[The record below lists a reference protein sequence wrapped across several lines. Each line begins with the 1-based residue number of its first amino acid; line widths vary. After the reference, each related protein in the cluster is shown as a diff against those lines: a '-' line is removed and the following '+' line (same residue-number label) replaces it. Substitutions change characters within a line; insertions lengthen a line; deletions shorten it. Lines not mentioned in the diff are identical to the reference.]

1 MSSCAPES
9 GRPAVWL
16 PAIAAGSGADVYT
29 EMLCDLLN
37 RSGVR
42 ARIDWLDRRS
52 EFLPWAFA
60 RPPAPAGADL
70 AHVNSCLHRR
80 FIPAGLRW
88 VATVHHVVHD
98 PAFALYKGHWQ
109 ALYHRVWVLP
119 LERRILRGAAR
130 VVAVS
135 DFTSKQVASVFGI
148 RTVDVIPNWVDS
160 RLFHPGGDGRTAP
173 HTPFRLLFVGN
184 PSRRKGAD
192 LLPRIAAQLGRG
204 FELRFTGGLRRLQGA
219 GRLPG
224 NMTPIGPI
232 GGREGMAQIYR
243 EHDALIFPSRLEGF
257 GLAAAEAQAC
267 GLPVVAT
274 RGSALPEVVQDGVGG
289 LLCPQDD
296 VGAFA
301 AACRL
306 LAQDHGLWRRL
317 RVDARA
323 WALERL
329 SEAGRAAAYAEC
341 YRKALRGPGAG

>member
-1 MSSCAPES
+1 
-9 GRPAVWL
+9 VWF
-16 PAIAAGSGADVYT
+16 PTIASGSGADVYT
-29 EMLCDLLN
+29 EMLCGLLEG
-37 RSGVR
+37 SGARV
-42 ARIDWLDRRS
+42 RIDWLDRRA
-52 EFLPWAFA
+52 EFLPWAFP
-60 RPPAPAGADL
+60 RPPAPAWAGL

-80 FIPAGLRW
+80 FIPDGLRW

-98 PAFALYKGHWQ
+98 PAFAPYKSRWQ
-109 ALYHRVWVLP
+109 ALYHRAWVLP

-135 DFTSKQVASVFGI
+135 EFTARQAASIFRI
-148 RTVDVIPNWVDS
+148 RAMDVIPNWVDT
-160 RLFHPGGDGRTAP
+160 RLFHPGENAREAP

-192 LLPRIAAQLGRG
+192 LLPRIAEELGRG
-204 FELRFTGGLRRLQGA
+204 FELRVTGGLKRLQGS
-219 GRLPG
+219 GRLPH
-224 NMTPIGPI
+224 NMAQLNPVYGH
-232 GGREGMAQIYR
+232 EGMAGLYR

-257 GLAAAEAQAC
+257 GLAAAEAQAS

-274 RGSALPEVVQDGVGG
+274 RGSALPEVVRHGVGG

-317 RVDARA
+317 RDGARA

-341 YRKALRGPGAG
+341 YRKAVQG

>member
-1 MSSCAPES
+1 MSSCVSEP
-9 GRPAVWL
+9 GRPAVWF
-16 PAIAAGSGADVYT
+16 PAIVSGSGADVYT
-29 EMLCDLLN
+29 EMLCGLLN
-37 RSGVR
+37 GSGLR
-42 ARIDWLDRRS
+42 ARIDWLDRRA
-52 EFLPWAFA
+52 EFLPWAFP
-60 RPPAPAGADL
+60 RPAAPVWAGL

-80 FIPAGLRW
+80 FIPTGLRW

-98 PAFALYKGHWQ
+98 PAFAPYKSRWQ
-109 ALYHRVWVLP
+109 ALYHRAWVLP

-135 DFTSKQVASVFGI
+135 EFTGRQAASVFGI
-148 RTVDVIPNWVDS
+148 RTVDVIPNWIDS
-160 RLFHPGGDGRTAP
+160 RLFRPGEGDRTVP

-204 FELRFTGGLRRLQGA
+204 FELRFTGGLKRLRGV
-219 GRLPG
+219 GRLPS
-224 NMTPIGPI
+224 NMTPLGPVD
-232 GGREGMAQIYR
+232 GREGMAQVYR
-243 EHDALIFPSRLEGF
+243 EHDALVFPSRLEGF

-274 RGSALPEVVQDGVGG
+274 RGAALPEVVQHGVGG

-317 RVDARA
+317 RADARA

-341 YRKALRGPGAG
+341 YRKALQG